1 MDEMLN
7 FKIVVPV
14 MVAIIFSY
22 GFIRLGEEAHRYFNE
37 SDDCEM
43 ARSFGENTNF
53 STYDDYLSRKE
64 VIGAYSTYYNAY
76 CKYPFE
82 FPRG

>member
-1 MDEMLN
+1 MLN
-7 FKIVVPV
+7 FKIVVPI

-22 GFIRLGEEAHRYFNE
+22 GFIRLGEVVHRNFNE
-37 SDDCEM
+37 TDECKTARDMPYAFGYDLRKDLIATDDIRE
-43 ARSFGENTNF
+43 S
-53 STYDDYLSRKE
+53 
-64 VIGAYSTYYNAY
+64 VIAYSSYYNAF